1 MATINSH
8 GKMALL
14 PQSQIATL
22 PRELSMTYYFAVSL
36 SVPDGGKHTSHLN
49 MIL

>member
-22 PRELSMTYYFAVSL
+22 PRELSITYYFAVSF
-36 SVPDGGKHTSHLN
+36 SVADGRKHTSHLN